1 MQSCPC
7 ALSLRHYCPEID
19 ESCHAGLDPASI
31 SLEGALR
38 APPWIAGQARN
49 DIDINLPKAREII
62 NAINS
67 LGAQ

>member
-1 MQSCPC
+1 MTP
-7 ALSLRHYCPEID
+7 ALRIKSTTVRRFD

-49 DIDINLPKAREII
+49 DSQMHI
-62 NAINS
+62 S
-67 LGAQ
+67 LAVIPDLIRDP